1 MRPDDSAPLRFA
13 RPGWRFVRKTDAAAC
28 LPGQHAGMQYQL
40 TIDID
45 ASPERV
51 WAILADLERW
61 PTWTESI
68 SKVELIDDGP
78 LREGQ
83 RARVSVRGA
92 PAGTWTVATVTP
104 GREFSWTFRA
114 PGLRTRA
121 THDIESVGNGSR
133 VTLGVEQSG
142 PATIVMR
149 AWLNRVNRRN
159 VAMEAAG
166 LKRAAEGG

>member
-1 MRPDDSAPLRFA
+1 MR
-13 RPGWRFVRKTDAAAC
+13 
-28 LPGQHAGMQYQL
+28 GMHYKEA
-40 TIDID
+40 IDIN
-45 ASPERV
+45 APPERV
-51 WAILADLERW
+51 WAILADLESW

-83 RARVSVRGA
+83 RARVSVKGA

-114 PGLRTRA
+114 PGLKTRA
-121 THDIESVGNGSR
+121 THDIEPADSGSR
-133 VTLGVEQSG
+133 VTLGVEQTG
-142 PATIVMR
+142 PATIFMR
-149 AWLNRVNRRN
+149 PWLNRVNRRN